1 MGKSEDK
8 RGFLFRDSWAV
19 MLGPIPNEEA
29 GELIK
34 AVCAF
39 YLGNGNKPNIENPII
54 FAMFKFITNQITEDE
69 EK

>member
-8 RGFLFRDSWAV
+8 KGFLFRESWAI
-19 MLGPIPNEEA
+19 MFESIPSEEA

-39 YLGNGNKPNIENPII
+39 YLGNKPDIEDPII
-54 FAMFKFITNQITEDE
+54 LAIFKFITSQITEDE

>member
-8 RGFLFRDSWAV
+8 RGFLFRNSWAI
-19 MLGPIPNEEA
+19 LFEALPSEEA

-39 YLGNGNKPNIENPII
+39 YLGDKPNIENPII
-54 FAMFKFITNQITEDE
+54 LAMFNFITSQMTENE

>member
-8 RGFLFRDSWAV
+8 KGFFFKATWA
-19 MLGPIPNEEA
+19 MMIKAMPNEEA

-34 AVCAF
+34 AVCASH
-39 YLGNGNKPNIENPII
+39 LGIKPNIENPLIL
-54 FAMFKFITNQITEDE
+54 AMFNFITSQITEDE

>member
-8 RGFLFRDSWAV
+8 RSFLFMESWTTLFES
-19 MLGPIPNEEA
+19 MPSKDA
-29 GELIK
+29 GDLIK

-39 YLGNGNKPNIENPII
+39 VQGEKVDLENPLVIV
-54 FAMFKFITNQITEDE
+54 MFNFITSQITEDE